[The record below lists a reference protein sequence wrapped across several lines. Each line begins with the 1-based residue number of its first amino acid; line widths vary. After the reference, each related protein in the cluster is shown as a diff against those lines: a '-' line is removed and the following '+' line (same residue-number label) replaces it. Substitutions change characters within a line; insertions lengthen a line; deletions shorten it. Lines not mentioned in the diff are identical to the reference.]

1 LEKQNTSTKR
11 MSYKSCLPLKAQTL
25 PVEYFIMTGSLTIP
39 DWHNLVQSTVEN
51 GGTMINYMGVT
62 GLSKDNNGQLNGVI
76 VKDEFTGKTYHVKG
90 KVIVNATG
98 VFTDDILNMNNT
110 KHKKMVVPSQGIHL
124 VLDKSFFP
132 GEEALMIPK
141 TSDGRVLFVVP
152 LAQQSC
158 CRHYRYLD

>member
-1 LEKQNTSTKR
+1 
-11 MSYKSCLPLKAQTL
+11 
-25 PVEYFIMTGSLTIP
+25 
-39 DWHNLVQSTVEN
+39 
-51 GGTMINYMGVT
+51 
-62 GLSKDNNGQLNGVI
+62 LNGVI

-141 TSDGRVLFVVP
+141 TSDGRVLFAVPWHNKVVVGTTDTLIKDTSFEPRALEKEIEFVLETARNYLVKAPTRKDVLSVFAGLRP
-152 LAQQSC
+152 LAAPEKRDKAPRSIPKP
-158 CRHYRYLD
+158 